1 MYGGGTVL
9 RLVTPTQCL
18 IEELDI
24 NQEGFM
30 KTAIL
35 ILTTILIASPVFAKT
50 VVVKPHVTKQ
60 GTYKPTSY
68 RTSPN
73 STKIDNFSS
82 KPNSN
87 PYTGK
92 KGNVDPF
99 KR

>member
-1 MYGGGTVL
+1 
-9 RLVTPTQCL
+9 
-18 IEELDI
+18 
-24 NQEGFM
+24 M
-30 KTAIL
+30 KTIAIIAAAL
-35 ILTTILIASPVFAKT
+35 LMASPAIAKT

-73 STKIDNFSS
+73 STKIDNYSS

-92 KGNVDPF
+92 KGTVDPF
-99 KR
+99 KK